1 MFADRILY
9 YASSITASTAPRQ
22 TRLHLTGRKY
32 YPYINYSATER
43 EMLQC
48 TEIFDDPAN
57 DTIEAAAPQILGC
70 VDADISSG
78 VPQCLLTEYC

>member
-1 MFADRILY
+1 MAEFISYLL
-9 YASSITASTAPRQ
+9 PC
-22 TRLHLTGRKY
+22 LNNCLLTEY
-32 YPYINYSATER
+32 CTTQSQCNYSATER

>member
-1 MFADRILY
+1 LPQ
-9 YASSITASTAPRQ
+9 TVEST
-22 TRLHLTGRKY
+22 TRRNEEQELD
-32 YPYINYSATER
+32 YSATER
-43 EMLQC
+43 AMLQC

-57 DTIEAAAPQILGC
+57 DTIEAAAAQKLGC